1 MKKKIIISW
10 WLLQHGSGKTAVLV
24 ERIIRRIIEQKI
36 DIDQLLIVTFTN
48 AAASQ
53 MREKILNAV
62 YKKLEE
68 NPNDEHLKRQTVLI
82 HKANISTIHSFCLE
96 VIRNNFFE
104 MDVSAN
110 FRIGDTTELEILK
123 QEAIENIFENKY
135 IIKDK
140 KFEQLLDCYTNYQSD
155 DGLKNIMFKIYE
167 FIQSSPFP
175 EEWLEEK
182 VEDFNLKEQLETDFS
197 KTKCG
202 EIILSNFKEEILGL
216 ILRLKVLQNKLSRYL
231 EMQKFYTV
239 ICDDIANLETIYAH
253 ADSWEKAR
261 QLVLGVNFARWPND
275 KNVTMDLKDTAKQIR
290 KKIKDDFG
298 KISEKLL
305 LYTSRGSK

>member
-1 MKKKIIISW
+1 MFW
-10 WLLQHGSGKTAVLV
+10 LLLQHGSGKTAVLV
-24 ERIIRRIIEQKI
+24 ERIIRRITEQKI
-36 DIDQLLIVTFTN
+36 DIDQLLVVTFTN

-53 MREKILNAV
+53 MREKILNAI

-96 VIRNNFFE
+96 VIRNHFFE
-104 MDVSAN
+104 LDVSAN

-123 QEAIENIFENKY
+123 QEAMENIFENKY
-135 IIKDK
+135 ISKDK
-140 KFEQLLDCYTNYQSD
+140 DFEKLLDCYTNYQSD
-155 DGLKNIMFKIYE
+155 DGLKEIIFRIYE

-182 VEDFNLKEQLETDFS
+182 VEDFNLQEQLDLDFA
-197 KTKCG
+197 KTKWG
-202 EIILSNFKEEILGL
+202 EIILSNFKDEILGL
-216 ILRLKVLQNKLSRYL
+216 ILRLKVLKNKLKHYS

-239 ICDDIANLETIYAH
+239 VCEDITNLETIYEH
-253 ADSWEKAR
+253 ANTWEKAR
-261 QLVLGVNFARWPND
+261 KLVLEINFARWPTD
-275 KNVTMDLKDTAKQIR
+275 KNTIMDLKDIAKKVR

-298 KISEKLL
+298 KIAEKLL
-305 LYTSRGSK
+305 LYSSR